1 MKFTIYQNS
10 RQGPRPY
17 NEDRLAYSYS
27 KDALLMVV
35 ADGMG
40 GHRHGEVAA
49 QLAVKSLTDGFQNL
63 AIPTLLNPSKFLEE
77 HIMQVHDAIDSLTL
91 GNDLSDSPRTTIV
104 AAVLQDNQLYTA
116 HVGDS
121 RLYHFRNG
129 QLIFRTED
137 HSIVQMLYRK
147 GQLRFE
153 DMANHPD
160 LHKIYNCL
168 GGDKM
173 PDITLSGP
181 RPLVDGDVV
190 FLCTDGVW
198 SAINDHDIG
207 KLLHAG
213 GILDSVPKLLNIAE
227 AVSEDHGD
235 NMSAIGLQ
243 WGNRQNSQ
251 VAVST
256 ATMPLGT
263 TTTIINPVTQ
273 QPNSPLDDAALFDLT
288 DEEIEKSILEIQS
301 AISKTRL
308 NHSSS

>member
-63 AIPTLLNPSKFLEE
+63 AIPTLPNPAKFLEE
-77 HIMQVHDAIDSLTL
+77 HILQVHDAIDSLTL

-104 AAVLQDNQLYTA
+104 AAVLQDNKLYTA

-168 GGDKM
+168 GGEKV
-173 PDITLSGP
+173 PDITLAGP
-181 RPLVDGDVV
+181 RALVDGDVI

-198 SAINDHDIG
+198 SAVNDHDIG

-227 AVSEDHGD
+227 TVSAEHGD

-273 QPNSPLDDAALFDLT
+273 QPNMLLDDAALSDLT
-288 DEEIEKSILEIQS
+288 DDDIEKTILEIQS

-308 NHSSS
+308 NSSSS

>member
-27 KDALLMVV
+27 KDAILVVV

-49 QLAVKSLTDGFQNL
+49 QLAVKSLTEGFQNL
-63 AIPTLLNPSKFLEE
+63 AVPALTNPAKFLEE
-77 HIMQVHDAIDSLTL
+77 HILQVHDAIDSLTL
-91 GNDLSDSPRTTIV
+91 RNELADSPRTTIV
-104 AAVLQDNQLYTA
+104 AAILQDKKLYIA

-168 GGDKM
+168 GGEKL

-181 RPLVDGDVV
+181 RDLIEGDVIFV
-190 FLCTDGVW
+190 CTDGVW
-198 SAINDHDIG
+198 TAVNDHDIS

-213 GILDSVPKLLNIAE
+213 GIMDSVPKLLNIAE
-227 AVSEDHGD
+227 TVSGAHGD

-243 WGNRQNSQ
+243 WGERQKGKM
-251 VAVST
+251 VVET
-256 ATMPLGT
+256 ATMPLGM
-263 TTTIINPVTQ
+263 TTTIINPVTHQ
-273 QPNSPLDDAALFDLT
+273 DSTLQELSSDLDLSDD
-288 DEEIEKSILEIQS
+288 EIERAIREIQS
-301 AISKTRL
+301 AIIKTQQ
-308 NHSSS
+308 

>member
-27 KDALLMVV
+27 KDALLAVV

-63 AIPTLLNPSKFLEE
+63 AIPMLPNPAKFLED
-77 HIMQVHDAIDSLTL
+77 HILQVHDAIDSLTL
-91 GNDLSDSPRTTIV
+91 SNDLTDSPRTTVV
-104 AAVLQDNQLYTA
+104 AVILQDNKLYAA

-160 LHKIYNCL
+160 LHKIYSCL
-168 GGDKM
+168 GGEKM
-173 PDITLSGP
+173 PTITLSGP
-181 RPLVDGDVV
+181 RELIDGDVIL
-190 FLCTDGVW
+190 LCTDGVW
-198 SAINDHDIG
+198 TAINDHDIA
-207 KLLHAG
+207 KILHAG

-227 AVSEDHGD
+227 AVSGEHGD

-243 WGNRQNSQ
+243 WGDRQNNQ
-251 VAVST
+251 LAVST
-256 ATMPLGT
+256 ATMPLGI

-273 QPNSPLDDAALFDLT
+273 QEKTIQENSGASDLT
-288 DEEIEKSILEIQS
+288 DDEIERTIREIQS
-301 AISKTRL
+301 AIIKTKQ
-308 NHSSS
+308 

>member
-17 NEDRLAYSYS
+17 NEHRLAYSYS
-27 KDALLMVV
+27 KDALLMVI

-63 AIPTLLNPSKFLEE
+63 AIPTLPNPAKFLEE
-77 HIMQVHDAIDSLTL
+77 HILQVHDAIDSLTL
-91 GNDLSDSPRTTIV
+91 GNDLSDSPRTTVV
-104 AAVLQDNQLYTA
+104 AAIAQDGKLYTA

-168 GGDKM
+168 GGEKM
-173 PDITLSGP
+173 PDISLSNP
-181 RPLVDGDVV
+181 RELIDGDVI

-198 SAINDHDIG
+198 SAVNDHDIG

-227 AVSEDHGD
+227 AVSEEHGD

-243 WGNRQNSQ
+243 WGDRQNSQ

-256 ATMPLGT
+256 ATMPLGM

-273 QPNSPLDDAALFDLT
+273 QPSAAPDDAALFDLS
-288 DEEIEKSILEIQS
+288 DDEIERTILEIQS
-301 AISKTRL
+301 AISKSKR
-308 NHSSS
+308 NSS

>member
-27 KDALLMVV
+27 KDSLLMVV

-63 AIPTLLNPSKFLEE
+63 AIPTLPNPAKFLEE
-77 HIMQVHDAIDSLTL
+77 HILQVHDAIDSLTL
-91 GNDLSDSPRTTIV
+91 GNDLSDSPRTTVV
-104 AAVLQDNQLYTA
+104 AAIVQDGKLYAA

-168 GGDKM
+168 GGDKV
-173 PDITLSGP
+173 PNITLSGP
-181 RPLVDGDVV
+181 RALIDGDVI

-198 SAINDHDIG
+198 SAVNDHDIG

-227 AVSEDHGD
+227 TVSEEHGD

-243 WGNRQNSQ
+243 WGDRQNSQ

-256 ATMPLGT
+256 ATMPLGM

-273 QPNSPLDDAALFDLT
+273 QLITQMDESAMTDLSDD
-288 DEEIEKSILEIQS
+288 EIERTILEIQS
-301 AISKTRL
+301 AISKTKQGG
-308 NHSSS
+308 S

>member
-27 KDALLMVV
+27 KDALLMVI

-63 AIPTLLNPSKFLEE
+63 AIPTLPNPAKFLEE
-77 HIMQVHDAIDSLTL
+77 HILQVHDAIDSLTL
-91 GNDLSDSPRTTIV
+91 GNDLSDSPRTTVV
-104 AAVLQDNQLYTA
+104 AAIAQDGKLYTA

-168 GGDKM
+168 GGEKM
-173 PDITLSGP
+173 PDISLSNP
-181 RPLVDGDVV
+181 RELIDGDVI

-198 SAINDHDIG
+198 SAVNDHDIG

-227 AVSEDHGD
+227 AVSEEHGD

-243 WGNRQNSQ
+243 WGDRQNSQ

-256 ATMPLGT
+256 ATMPLGM

-273 QPNSPLDDAALFDLT
+273 QPSAAPDDAALFNLSD
-288 DEEIEKSILEIQS
+288 DEIEKTILEIQS
-301 AISKTRL
+301 AISKSKR
-308 NHSSS
+308 NSS

>member
-27 KDALLMVV
+27 KDAVLVVV

-63 AIPTLLNPSKFLEE
+63 AVPTLANPAKFLEE
-77 HIMQVHDAIDSLTL
+77 HILQVHDAIDSLTL
-91 GNDLSDSPRTTIV
+91 RNELADSPRTTIV
-104 AAVLQDNQLYTA
+104 AAILQDKKLYIA

-168 GGDKM
+168 GGEKL
-173 PDITLSGP
+173 PDVTLTGP
-181 RPLVDGDVV
+181 RDLIEGDVIFV
-190 FLCTDGVW
+190 CTDGVW
-198 SAINDHDIG
+198 TAVNDHDIG

-213 GILDSVPKLLNIAE
+213 GIMDSVPKLLNIAE
-227 AVSEDHGD
+227 TVSGAHGD

-243 WGNRQNSQ
+243 WGERQKGKM
-251 VAVST
+251 VVET
-256 ATMPLGT
+256 ATMPLGM
-263 TTTIINPVTQ
+263 TTTIINPVTHQ
-273 QPNSPLDDAALFDLT
+273 DSTLQELSSDLDLSDD
-288 DEEIEKSILEIQS
+288 EIERAIREIQS
-301 AISKTRL
+301 AIIKTQQ
-308 NHSSS
+308 

>member
-35 ADGMG
+35 ADGLG

-63 AIPTLLNPSKFLEE
+63 AIPTLPNPAKFLEE
-77 HIMQVHDAIDSLTL
+77 HLLQVHDAIDSLTL
-91 GNDLSDSPRTTIV
+91 GNDLSDSPRTTVV
-104 AAVLQDNQLYTA
+104 AAILQDDKLFTA
-116 HVGDS
+116 HIGDS

-168 GGDKM
+168 GGEKM
-173 PDITLSGP
+173 PDIAQSGP
-181 RPLVDGDVV
+181 RELIDGDVI
-190 FLCTDGVW
+190 FLCTDGIWTAV
-198 SAINDHDIG
+198 NDHDIA

-213 GILDSVPKLLNIAE
+213 GILDSVPTLLNIAE
-227 AVSEDHGD
+227 AVSGDHGD

-243 WGNRQNSQ
+243 WGDRQNGQ
-251 VAVST
+251 LGVST

-273 QPNSPLDDAALFDLT
+273 QPNMQLDEAAMTDLT
-288 DEEIEKSILEIQS
+288 DDEIEKTILEIQS
-301 AISKTRL
+301 AISKTKL
-308 NHSSS
+308 NKSSS

>member
-17 NEDRLAYSYS
+17 NQDRLAYSYS
-27 KDALLMVV
+27 KDALLIVV

-63 AIPTLLNPSKFLEE
+63 AVPTLRNPAKFLEE
-77 HIMQVHDAIDSLTL
+77 HILQVHDAIDSLTL
-91 GNDLSDSPRTTIV
+91 GNDLIDSPRTTVV
-104 AAVLQDNQLYTA
+104 AAILQDNKLYAA

-153 DMANHPD
+153 DMATHPD

-168 GGDKM
+168 GGEKM

-181 RPLVDGDVV
+181 RDLIDGDVV
-190 FLCTDGVW
+190 FVCSDGVW
-198 SAINDHDIG
+198 TAVNDHDIG

-227 AVSEDHGD
+227 SVSGDHGD

-243 WGNRQNSQ
+243 WGERQRGKM
-251 VAVST
+251 VVST

-273 QPNSPLDDAALFDLT
+273 QDNTLQELSSALDLSDD
-288 DEEIEKSILEIQS
+288 EIERAIREIQS
-301 AISKTRL
+301 AITKTQQ
-308 NHSSS
+308 

>member
-27 KDALLMVV
+27 KDALLIVV

-63 AIPTLLNPSKFLEE
+63 AMPTLANPAKFLEE
-77 HIMQVHDAIDSLTL
+77 HILQVHDAIDSLTL
-91 GNDLSDSPRTTIV
+91 SNELADSPRTTVV
-104 AAVLQDNQLYTA
+104 AAILQDNKLYAA

-147 GQLRFE
+147 GKLRFE
-153 DMANHPD
+153 DIANHPD

-168 GGDKM
+168 GGEKI

-181 RPLVDGDVV
+181 RDLIDGDVV
-190 FLCTDGVW
+190 FVCTDGIW
-198 SAINDHDIG
+198 TAINDHDIA

-213 GILDSVPKLLNIAE
+213 SILDSIPKLLNVAE
-227 AVSEDHGD
+227 SVSGERGD

-243 WGNRQNSQ
+243 WGDRQNSK
-251 VAVST
+251 VAVET
-256 ATMPLGT
+256 ATMPLGM

-273 QPNSPLDDAALFDLT
+273 QDNTLQELSSDLDLSDD
-288 DEEIEKSILEIQS
+288 EIEKAIREIQS
-301 AISKTRL
+301 AISKTQQ
-308 NHSSS
+308 

>member
-27 KDALLMVV
+27 KDALLVVV

-63 AIPTLLNPSKFLEE
+63 AIPTLPNPAKFLEE
-77 HIMQVHDAIDSLTL
+77 HILQVHDAIDSLTL
-91 GNDLSDSPRTTIV
+91 GNDLADSPRTTVV
-104 AAVLQDNQLYTA
+104 AAILQDDKLYAA

-153 DMANHPD
+153 DIATHPD
-160 LHKIYNCL
+160 VHKIYNCL

-173 PDITLSGP
+173 PEITLSGT
-181 RPLVDGDVV
+181 RQLVDGDVIL
-190 FLCTDGVW
+190 LCTDGVW
-198 SAINDHDIG
+198 TAINDHDIG

-213 GILDSVPKLLNIAE
+213 GILDSVPKLLDVAE
-227 AVSEDHGD
+227 AVSAENGD

-243 WGNRQNSQ
+243 WGAPQNSPL
-251 VAVST
+251 AVST
-256 ATMPLGT
+256 ATMPLGIT
-263 TTTIINPVTQ
+263 T
-273 QPNSPLDDAALFDLT
+273 
-288 DEEIEKSILEIQS
+288 
-301 AISKTRL
+301 
-308 NHSSS
+308 

>member
-27 KDALLMVV
+27 KDALLLVV

-49 QLAVKSLTDGFQNL
+49 QLAVKSLTDGFQTL
-63 AIPTLLNPSKFLEE
+63 ASPTLPNPAKFLEE
-77 HIMQVHDAIDSLTL
+77 HILQVHDAIDSLTL

-104 AAVLQDNQLYTA
+104 AAVLQDNQLYVA

-137 HSIVQMLYRK
+137 HSVVQMLYRR

-153 DMANHPD
+153 DMATHPD

-168 GGDKM
+168 GGDKT
-173 PDITLSGP
+173 PEITLSGP
-181 RPLVDGDVV
+181 RQLVDGDVIL
-190 FLCTDGVW
+190 LCTDGVW

-213 GILDSVPKLLNIAE
+213 NILDSVPKLLDLAE
-227 AVSEDHGD
+227 TVSGERGD

-243 WGNRQNSQ
+243 WGAPQNHPL
-251 VAVST
+251 AVST
-256 ATMPLGT
+256 ATMPLGI

-273 QPNSPLDDAALFDLT
+273 NPNAVADDASLFDLS
-288 DEEIEKSILEIQS
+288 DEEIERTILEIQS
-301 AISKTRL
+301 AISKSRYRPG
-308 NHSSS
+308 

>member
-27 KDALLMVV
+27 KDALLIVV

-63 AIPTLLNPSKFLEE
+63 AVPTLANPAKFLEE
-77 HIMQVHDAIDSLTL
+77 HILQVHDAIDSITL
-91 GNDLSDSPRTTIV
+91 SNELADSPRTTVV
-104 AAVLQDNQLYTA
+104 AAILQDNKLYAA

-153 DMANHPD
+153 DMAHHPD

-168 GGDKM
+168 GGEKM
-173 PDITLSGP
+173 PDVTLSGP
-181 RPLVDGDVV
+181 RDLIDGDVILV
-190 FLCTDGVW
+190 CTDGIWTAV
-198 SAINDHDIG
+198 NDHDIG

-227 AVSEDHGD
+227 SVSGDHGD

-243 WGNRQNSQ
+243 WGERQKGKM
-251 VAVST
+251 VVST

-263 TTTIINPVTQ
+263 TTTIINPVTLQ
-273 QPNSPLDDAALFDLT
+273 DNTLQELSSAMDLSDD
-288 DEEIEKSILEIQS
+288 EIERTIREIQS
-301 AISKTRL
+301 AISKTQ
-308 NHSSS
+308 

>member
-27 KDALLMVV
+27 KDALLVVV

-63 AIPTLLNPSKFLEE
+63 AIPTLPNPAKFLEE
-77 HIMQVHDAIDSLTL
+77 HILQVHDAIDSLTL
-91 GNDLSDSPRTTIV
+91 GNDLADSPRTTVV
-104 AAVLQDNQLYTA
+104 AAILQDDKLYAA

-168 GGDKM
+168 GGEKM
-173 PDITLSGP
+173 PDVTLSGP
-181 RPLVDGDVV
+181 RDLIDGDVV
-190 FLCTDGVW
+190 LVCTDGIW
-198 SAINDHDIG
+198 TAINDHDIA

-227 AVSEDHGD
+227 AVSGERGD

-243 WGNRQNSQ
+243 WGDRQNGQ
-251 VAVST
+251 LAVST
-256 ATMPLGT
+256 ATMPLGI
-263 TTTIINPVTQ
+263 TTTIINPVTLQ
-273 QPNSPLDDAALFDLT
+273 QNTLQEDSLSSDLSDD
-288 DEEIEKSILEIQS
+288 EIERTILEIQS
-301 AISKTRL
+301 AIIKTKQ
-308 NHSSS
+308 

>member
-27 KDALLMVV
+27 KDALLMVI

-63 AIPTLLNPSKFLEE
+63 AIPTLPNPAKFLEE
-77 HIMQVHDAIDSLTL
+77 HILQVHDAIDSLTL
-91 GNDLSDSPRTTIV
+91 GNDLSDSPRTTVV
-104 AAVLQDNQLYTA
+104 AAIAQDGKLYTA

-168 GGDKM
+168 GGEKM
-173 PDITLSGP
+173 PDISLSNP
-181 RPLVDGDVV
+181 RELIDGDVI

-198 SAINDHDIG
+198 SAVNDHDIG

-227 AVSEDHGD
+227 AVSEEHGD

-243 WGNRQNSQ
+243 WGDRQNSQ

-256 ATMPLGT
+256 ATMPLGM

-273 QPNSPLDDAALFDLT
+273 QPNAPLDDAALSDLS
-288 DEEIEKSILEIQS
+288 DDEIEKTILEIQS
-301 AISKTRL
+301 AISKSKR
-308 NHSSS
+308 NSS